1 VVSEPRA
8 IEVLRE
14 LLESDREELSG
25 GVRQNARLSR
35 DLTVFWTGPLRDR
48 SGYADEAKLLI
59 RGLRNLGFSVLTHSV
74 KQQHDT
80 PMTGD
85 QSTVHQRERVVS
97 PHHHVVHVV
106 HLPWADPFPSVPADR
121 VIWRTMFETDGL
133 PPSWVQR
140 SWQVDEIWVPS
151 SFNLG
156 TFANAGVPPSKLRV
170 LHEPI
175 DTERFDPARANPL
188 EHLPREAFIFLS
200 VFTWQ
205 QRKGWDVLLQAYL
218 EEFSG
223 RESVVLVIRTDR
235 FPRQY
240 HRPSEEIGRLRE
252 QFGGGDPPPISLLPP
267 VTTRDMPRLYASADA
282 FVLASHGEGWGRP
295 LMEAMCMGLPTIG
308 TRWGG
313 SLEFMNEKN
322 SYLVD
327 CELKD
332 VSEAAAA
339 EYPLFSGQRWAQA
352 SIEHLRSLM
361 RHVYEDREDAATRGA
376 RARREVVARFDVSR
390 IAVDAALNL
399 QLPARAQPDSVG
411 QE

>member
-1 VVSEPRA
+1 VVSEPRE

-35 DLTVFWTGPLRDR
+35 DLTLFWTGPLRDR

-85 QSTVHQRERVVS
+85 QSTVRQRERVVS

-106 HLPWADPFPSVPADR
+106 HLAWADPFPSLPADR

-235 FPRQY
+235 FRRQY

-252 QFGGGDPPPISLLPP
+252 QFGGGDPPPIFLIPP
-267 VTTRDMPRLYASADA
+267 VTIRDMPRLYASADA

-327 CELKD
+327 CELQD

-399 QLPARAQPDSVG
+399 QLSARAQPDSVG